1 MKHMVIKYRR
11 VKFNAPEFPLKLN
24 LVVKVYKTYNHLDP
38 VPSFMFEHTYLSN
51 IILNTIYVNIRD
63 SREFFS
69 F

>member
-1 MKHMVIKYRR
+1 M
-11 VKFNAPEFPLKLN
+11 
-24 LVVKVYKTYNHLDP
+24 YKIYKHLDP